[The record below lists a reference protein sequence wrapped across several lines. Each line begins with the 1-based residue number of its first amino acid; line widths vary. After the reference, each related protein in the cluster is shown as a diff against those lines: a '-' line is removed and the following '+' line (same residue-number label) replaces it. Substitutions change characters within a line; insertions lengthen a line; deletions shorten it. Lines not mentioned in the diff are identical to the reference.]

1 MKIIQATNKLTFDT
15 LKYIFKELY
24 KIYLEI
30 PFKTYIKSLIY
41 FIYLFIGIFSLIY
54 ISNYNFDTIYK
65 LFFIIII
72 SFLLLN
78 KMEILINFDENKFLA
93 LLFFVFIYSIIWFPK
108 IIFTFLIL
116 GIIIT
121 LFVYLYWYS
130 VIKLELKTK
139 SNLIKFMEESRWEY
153 MDLRDEK
160 N

>member
-54 ISNYNFDTIYK
+54 ISNYNFDTINK

-139 SNLIKFMEESRWEY
+139 SNLKKFM
-153 MDLRDEK
+153 K
-160 N
+160 NFNEGMKKIDK

>member
-78 KMEILINFDENKFLA
+78 KMEILINFDENNFLA